1 METHPNLAR
10 DMLFLM
16 NDLVIS
22 LDGAAL
28 GHGLGKAQ
36 LERLGL
42 QTVIGMEKE
51 LFAKEPKLQHT
62 GLERARRLATLIY
75 AASPKVNAAL
85 FLAPKANCDPR
96 QVSVRLLD
104 VGFEVIGGL
113 YALQKRGGL
122 DTMKVHQAVWMRQAA

>member
-1 METHPNLAR
+1 
-10 DMLFLM
+10 MLFLM
-16 NDLVIS
+16 NDLIIG

-28 GHGLGKAQ
+28 GQGLGKAH

-42 QTVIGMEKE
+42 PTVLAMGQE
-51 LFAKEPKLQHT
+51 LFATEPRLQHT

-85 FLAPKANCDPR
+85 FLAPKPNCPPS
-96 QVSVRLLD
+96 QVTVRLLD

-113 YALQKRGGL
+113 YALQRRGAL